1 MTNIRRLSHLSQK
14 KILFPLLILALTSFT
29 HLWNPIGFPA
39 VHIDEGIYM
48 FRAMHFLNNGNLNWD
63 AQMYDHPYFGPIFLG
78 TVLFVINFPGIIT
91 ADIIQNGEFGLTY
104 MIPRILMG
112 VIAVVDTLLIYAITK
127 IRYGTNAAFI
137 SSLLFSVMPLTWS
150 IRRVYL
156 ESILL
161 PFLLFA
167 ILLILYGGSLHNIE
181 NRTKPKPSIFRNKN
195 LIVTVS
201 GFVIGLAIFTK
212 IPIVTMIPLLIYYIY
227 RLNNKAKLVVLFII
241 PALLLPLIWPAYAIY
256 NNEFDQ
262 WLNGIIIQINREN
275 SAIPFAVYEM
285 LSIDP
290 ILILIS
296 LVGIIFAIVRKDYFL
311 ILWVGPF
318 ILFFSLLI
326 DYTNWFHLIPII
338 GAFCISSGVFIDW
351 LIKKSSR
358 WQLMTI
364 SVMTL
369 VLLAGLISTVSV
381 ITTNVSAFQFQIFSY
396 LQMDLLQDTKDSILL
411 NSTRLPSFQTSSN
424 YPAENQNVN
433 IRSSDLMNHELNNSD
448 SSSTTIVSSPIYSW
462 VYRYIYYNNNTWT
475 SYTNAESI
483 QTDNV
488 VLIVDRYFREYLT
501 KDPENNTRMLYD
513 DMQYSN
519 EVSLGP
525 LYLFEVYTALNS
537 TMEFEG
543 TAKNHDLDMYPFTSL
558 RFNYGGSPVDIRTNL

>member
-1 MTNIRRLSHLSQK
+1 MTNIRRLSLLDRK
-14 KILFPLLILALTSFT
+14 EILFPLLILALTSFT

-48 FRAMHFLNNGNLNWD
+48 FRAMHFLNNGNFDWD
-63 AQMYDHPYFGPIFLG
+63 VQIYDHPYFGPILLG
-78 TVLFVINFPGIIT
+78 TVLFIINFPVLVT
-91 ADIIQNGEFGLTY
+91 TDIIQNEEFGLTY

-112 VIAVVDTLLIYAITK
+112 GIAVLDTLLIYAITK

-167 ILLILYGGSLHNIE
+167 ILLIVYVGSLHNLE
-181 NRTKPKPSIFRNKN
+181 NRTKHFIFRNKS
-195 LIVTVS
+195 LLVSIS
-201 GFVIGLAIFTK
+201 GFAIGLAIFTK
-212 IPIVTMIPLLIYYIY
+212 IPIITMVPLLLYHIY
-227 RLNNKAKLVVLFII
+227 RFDYKVKLVALFIA

-262 WLNGIIIQINREN
+262 WLNGITIQINREN
-275 SAIPFAVYEM
+275 NAIPFALFEM

-296 LVGIIFAIVRKDYFL
+296 IMGIIFVITRKDYFL
-311 ILWVGPF
+311 ILWVAPF
-318 ILFFSLLI
+318 ILFFSLFI
-326 DYTNWFHLIPII
+326 NYANWFHLIPII
-338 GAFCISSGVFIDW
+338 GAFCISAGVFIDW
-351 LIKKSSR
+351 LIKKSGKWR
-358 WQLMTI
+358 IWTI
-364 SVMTL
+364 SAMTL
-369 VLLAGLISTVSV
+369 VVLAGLFSTISV

-396 LQMDLLQDTKDSILL
+396 LQMNLLPHTKDFSLVD
-411 NSTRLPSFQTSSN
+411 STGVPLIQTDSN
-424 YPAENQNVN
+424 YLTENQNLN
-433 IRSSDLMNHELNNSD
+433 KTSRDLMPHDLNNSEL
-448 SSSTTIVSSPIYSW
+448 SSTTIISSPIYSW
-462 VYRYIYYNNNTWT
+462 VYRYIYNNNNTWT
-475 SYTNAESI
+475 SYTNSENI

-501 KDPENNTRMLYD
+501 KDPKNNTLISKD
-513 DMQYSN
+513 NTQYYN
-519 EVSLGP
+519 EVPLGS
-525 LYLFEVYTALNS
+525 LYLFKLYTELNS
-537 TMEFEG
+537 TMRFEG
-543 TAKNHDLDMYPFTSL
+543 NAENYDVNKYPFTSL

>member
-1 MTNIRRLSHLSQK
+1 MTNIRKLSHLSQK

-48 FRAMHFLNNGNLNWD
+48 FRAMHLLNNGNLDWD

-78 TVLFVINFPGIIT
+78 TVLFAINFPGIVNT
-91 ADIIQNGEFGLTY
+91 DIIQNGEFGLTY
-104 MIPRILMG
+104 MIPRILIG
-112 VIAVVDTLLIYAITK
+112 VLAVLDTLLIYAITK

-161 PFLLFA
+161 PFLLFG
-167 ILLILYGGSLHNIE
+167 ILLISYVGSLHNLE
-181 NRTKPKPSIFRNKN
+181 NRTQPKPPILKNKN

-212 IPIVTMIPLLIYYIY
+212 IPIVTMIPLLTYYIY
-227 RLNNKAKLVVLFII
+227 RFNNNLKIVVLFII
-241 PALLLPLIWPAYAIY
+241 PALLIPLIWPAYAIY

-262 WLNGIIIQINREN
+262 WLNGILIQINREN
-275 SAIPFAVYEM
+275 SAIPFALYEM

-290 ILILIS
+290 ILILIT
-296 LVGIIFAIVRKDYFL
+296 LVGMIFAITRKDYFL
-311 ILWVGPF
+311 VLWVAPF
-318 ILFFSLLI
+318 ILFFSLFI
-326 DYTNWFHLIPII
+326 DYASWFHLIPII

-351 LIKKSSR
+351 LIKKSGR
-358 WQLMTI
+358 WRIMTI
-364 SVMTL
+364 SAVTL
-369 VLLAGLISTVSV
+369 VMLAGLISTVSV
-381 ITTNVSAFQFQIFSY
+381 ITTDVSAFQIQIFSY
-396 LQMDLLQDTKDSILL
+396 LQMNLLQDTEDSIIPK
-411 NSTRLPSFQTSSN
+411 STRQSSFQTSSN
-424 YPAENQNVN
+424 YITENHNVN
-433 IRSSDLMNHELNNSD
+433 IRSNDSTARELNNSD
-448 SSSTTIVSSPIYSW
+448 ASSTTIVSSPIYSW
-462 VYRYIYYNNNTWT
+462 VYRYIYNNNNTWT
-475 SYTNAESI
+475 SYTNAETI

-488 VLIVDRYFREYLT
+488 ILIVDRYFREYLT

-513 DMQYSN
+513 DTQYSD
-519 EVSLGP
+519 ELSLGP
-525 LYLFEVYTALNS
+525 LYLFEVYAALNS
-537 TMEFEG
+537 TKEFEG
-543 TAKNHDLDMYPFTSL
+543 TAKNYDLDIFPFTSL